1 MSLELF
7 KLEQFFL
14 IPFLLLI
21 TIMTLRCDCIAIF
34 LLEGPS
40 KFEIHDCKLLLER
53 QTSILLFS
61 LNLNIS
67 DQSRSPRR
75 LFDEVL

>member
-21 TIMTLRCDCIAIF
+21 TIMTLRCDCIVIF

-40 KFEIHDCKLLLER
+40 KLEIHDCKLLLER